1 MFPDSTALRR
11 HLQRDRGAKVR
22 HSFCRNNSGSAETHG
37 FGPSKPNMAKG
48 CFVDRV
54 TGDAAFVLEK
64 ITVIVNSFSE
74 KELQRTLAT
83 TDAPSSEPRAS

>member
-1 MFPDSTALRR
+1 MDL
-11 HLQRDRGAKVR
+11 D
-22 HSFCRNNSGSAETHG
+22 
-37 FGPSKPNMAKG
+37 PSKPNMAKG
-48 CFVDRV
+48 CFVDRA
-54 TGDAAFVLEK
+54 TDDAAFVLEK